1 MNRRS
6 VLIFGLP
13 VVLVP
18 ALLYGI
24 LGRER
29 TLHALTRVATEQ
41 AVVPVQVISPRGGP
55 ATRPLV
61 LPGTVRAWYEAPIF
75 AQVAGYVSSWSEDYG
90 AIVKAG
96 QLLATIDTPG
106 LDAQYAAAK
115 ASLNVAQA
123 NYRLAMSTASRWQ
136 ALAGTPAVSQQE
148 VDVQTAGAAA
158 RKAEMEAAAQDVA
171 RYAALEAFK
180 RVVAPFD
187 GVVTARLTDVGSYVN
202 AAGGDASVRGN
213 STELFS
219 VADVHEMR
227 VFVSVPQDYA
237 SLLGPNITATLHQPS
252 QPGKSIEAKFLT
264 TARAFNA
271 NTRTAVTELTVDNPN
286 HTLWPGTFVE
296 VEFQVPT
303 DPTVL
308 TMPESALIFRED
320 GAQVAIVDSQ
330 NRIHL
335 RNVTLGQNLGQ
346 TVQVTSGL
354 SPGDKLVNNP
364 PAGLLDGQPVKAVT
378 PANGYATA
386 PPKASPETPPE
397 TSPEPPP
404 ETPSLAAAAGGDE

>member
-1 MNRRS
+1 MKRRTL
-6 VLIFGLP
+6 LIFGLP
-13 VVLVP
+13 AVLVG
-18 ALLYGI
+18 ALLVYG
-24 LGRER
+24 LVGRER
-29 TLHALTRVATEQ
+29 SLAAVTRVSNEQ
-41 AVVPVQVISPRGGP
+41 AIIPVQVISPQRGP

-75 AQVAGYVSSWSEDYG
+75 GQVAGYVQSWNEDYG
-90 AIVKAG
+90 ANVKAG
-96 QLLATIDTPG
+96 QLLATIDAPG

-115 ASLNVAQA
+115 ANLSVAQA
-123 NYRLAMSTASRWQ
+123 NYRLAVSTAARWQ
-136 ALAGTPAVSQQE
+136 ALAGTPAVSKQE
-148 VDVQTAGAAA
+148 VDVQAAGAEA

-202 AAGGDASVRGN
+202 AAGGDLSARGS
-213 STELFS
+213 STELFT

-237 SLLGPNITATLHQPS
+237 SFLGPNITATLHEPS
-252 QPGKSIEAKFLT
+252 QPGKTIQAKFLT

-271 NTRTAVTELTVDNPN
+271 NTRTAETELTVDNSN
-286 HTLWPGTFVE
+286 HALWPGTFVD
-296 VEFQVPT
+296 VVFQVPT
-303 DPTVL
+303 DPAVL
-308 TMPESALIFRED
+308 TMPEAALIFRAD
-320 GAQVAIVDSQ
+320 GAQVAIVDAQ
-330 NRIHL
+330 NHVHL

-364 PAGLLDGQPVKAVT
+364 PAGLLEGQLVQPVT
-378 PANGYATA
+378 PATGYAVATQ
-386 PPKASPETPPE
+386 KASTP
-397 TSPEPPP
+397 
-404 ETPSLAAAAGGDE
+404 